1 MMIIEHDLDY
11 IKSDYNWVEVFKY
24 ANPEKCVDDEDISTE
39 SFTMDDISEIKA
51 LVDGQNDQD
60 DWIAIFKLKDGR
72 FAFIV
77 AWCDFTGWGW
87 QEGGQSLVSSG
98 FLSLMRF
105 GVGIEDRIRLGFY
118 EEESMR
124 N

>member
-60 DWIAIFKLKDGR
+60 DWVAIFKLKDGR

-77 AWCDFTGWGW
+77 AWCDFTGWG
-87 QEGGQSLVSSG
+87 
-98 FLSLMRF
+98 
-105 GVGIEDRIRLGFY
+105 
-118 EEESMR
+118 
-124 N
+124 